1 MRKVK
6 MHEFDSDDFVEFYKI
21 YSAYQHAQENSI
33 DNEGNNAIEANAT
46 QQYTTPSNDNEE
58 PDLFN
63 VLQAKQQS
71 NQQQNTPK
79 PPPGDVKWL
88 LSSSSTKAHPFC

>member
-1 MRKVK
+1 
-6 MHEFDSDDFVEFYKI
+6 MHEFDSEDFAEFKKM
-21 YSAYQHAQENSI
+21 YSTYQHAQENSI

-63 VLQAKQQS
+63 VLQAKHQS
-71 NQQQNTPK
+71 NAGFDFTLVQTK
-79 PPPGDVKWL
+79 CIALML
-88 LSSSSTKAHPFC
+88 LM